1 MKYYVYEILIDGEVV
16 YVGSSQSVDEK
27 FSKDDPHRYKR
38 LIAHGYFLNKFTALR
53 HLQKG
58 KTKFKKEILE
68 AKVSGKNFSFNILG
82 DNLSAE
88 EAGSLESKTIEKYGV
103 SCIARLPEIDENG
116 EIKFIETRVGGKL
129 LNKIHAPKI
138 ATTNRKGKF
147 SKFSKFSKSVHWWY
161 RLSEEE
167 REKRRKELS
176 IINKEK
182 MKKMREEKPE
192 LYYEIQKKWK
202 DAGVAA
208 AKDSRNRPE
217 RLKQM
222 SESLKRRWARG
233 ESWIAAKNEQSRQ
246 FMKNL
251 LSQPEQIER
260 SRKACIERNKNPE
273 WQLQKVKKLYF
284 AIINNGKSFENW
296 KTSYKE
302 LVAEGLYPKKS
313 FRDWKK
319 YFNTEKELIK
329 YCYEN

>member
-27 FSKDDPHRYKR
+27 FGKDDPHRYKR
-38 LIAHGYFLNKFTALR
+38 LNAHGFFLTQVTAKRNLE
-53 HLQKG
+53 QE
-58 KTKFKKEILE
+58 KTKYKKEILE
-68 AKVSGKNFSFNILG
+68 AKVLGKEFSFNILG
-82 DNLSAE
+82 EDLTPE
-88 EAGSLESKTIEKYGV
+88 EAGKLESETIEKYGI
-103 SCIARLPEIDENG
+103 SFITKTPEIGDDG
-116 EIKFIETRVGGKL
+116 EVKLVEKRVGGKL
-129 LNKIHAPKI
+129 LNKFHAPKI

-147 SKFSKFSKSVHWWY
+147 NKSVHWWY

-167 REKRRKELS
+167 REKRKKELS

-192 LYYEIQKKWK
+192 LYYKIQKKWN

-208 AKDSRNRPE
+208 AKDSKNRPE

-222 SESLKRRWARG
+222 SESLKQRWARG

-251 LSQPEQIER
+251 ISQPEQIER
-260 SRKACIERNKNPE
+260 SRKMCIERNKNPE

-284 AIINNGKSFENW
+284 AIINNGKSFDDW

-319 YFNTEKELIK
+319 YFNNKEELIK
-329 YCYEN
+329 YCYES

>member
-1 MKYYVYEILIDGEVV
+1 MNYYVYEILINDEVV
-16 YVGSSQSVDEK
+16 YVGSSQSIDERY
-27 FSKDDPHRYKR
+27 SKDDPHRYKR
-38 LIAHGYFLNKFTALR
+38 LIAHGYFLNKITAKR
-53 HLQKG
+53 HLQEG
-58 KTKFKKEILE
+58 KTKFKKELLE
-68 AKVSGKNFSFNILG
+68 AKATDKNFSFNILG
-82 DNLSAE
+82 DNLSRE
-88 EAGSLESKTIEKYGV
+88 QAGELESETIKKYGV
-103 SCIARLPEIDENG
+103 SFIVGFPKISEDG
-116 EIKFIETRVGGKL
+116 EIEFVETRVGGKL

-147 SKFSKFSKSVHWWY
+147 NKSVHWWY

-192 LYYEIQKKWK
+192 LYYEIQKKWN
-202 DAGVAA
+202 DAGIAA
-208 AKDSRNRPE
+208 AKDAKNRPE

-233 ESWIAAKNEQSRQ
+233 ESWIAAKNEQSRH

-251 LSQPEQIER
+251 IRQPEQKER
-260 SRKACIERNKNPE
+260 SRKMCIERNKNPE

-284 AIINNGKSFENW
+284 AIINNGKSFDNW

-319 YFNTEKELIK
+319 YFNSEKELIK